1 LAVQF
6 YGYGTYGSLTYS
18 GNPIVYIV
26 SDVTFI
32 FPTVSYVPSDV
43 FPQITK
49 NDYLPSEVT
58 LQIVRQA
65 YLPSDVELVH
75 VRSEYVPSGV
85 LLNKLAVQ
93 YILSNVHLSV
103 ELSPYEVDEFQ
114 IIVDRQFAKFYWKDS
129 SPGSNKTYTIYES
142 LDDGITWSLLTTTT
156 GLTYQLNQIP
166 FDIPSRVYKI
176 TITTGPSV
184 SFGLISYP
192 TFSFR
197 RILNSLDN
205 GYWDVDPDSN
215 IYKIHEGIAKEAHCR
230 AELEIDYTRQDES
243 ILNIRNSRISDVY
256 GIPFSQTT
264 LSADEEY
271 RRKIWNLFLGFRNT
285 MTYDGVYS
293 VVKAFTHVPPRIKP
307 LRDEGW
313 ILGLR
318 YLGVDTIPL
327 SELTALYGVKF
338 EIHMYQNT
346 AGRVDTTDTT
356 SVFNAI
362 STVTDGFNPTNDFY
376 KNNYL
381 VFKTGQNLGSSRQIL
396 SSFTLP
402 APHDSTT
409 RFTTNAFA
417 IADTSA
423 NNTFFVTNTSTDTI
437 ETYVKEVIPLHSKT
451 LFLYF
456 SEYITENQFTGF
468 TGTLNNIELIPSE
481 RLRVK
486 NVSNTVDDEGKTVQA
501 YYESG
506 VALSKAYPLSSFGSS
521 GIICWDMIN
530 WGDSG
535 LSLKMYISYTSDIN
549 TPDWTYQSGLTN
561 YIQFTNL
568 TEVPLAEYIKTNS
581 DVVSDSTGYVFIRN
595 TDYVVDYRNGTIRK
609 TLTSA
614 IPYNAIITVKYNTE
628 FGEVTQNQTL
638 NFGVGQNFF
647 AYKMVLSGLTDRSDW
662 EFSGFY
668 LKKLS

>member
-1 LAVQF
+1 MAVQF
-6 YGYGTYGSLTYS
+6 YGYGAYGSLTYS
-18 GNPIVYIV
+18 GNPVVYIV

-32 FPTVSYVPSDV
+32 FPTVSYVPADV
-43 FPQITK
+43 IPQITK
-49 NDYLPSEVT
+49 DAYLPSEVS
-58 LQIVRQA
+58 LQIIRST
-65 YLPSDVELVH
+65 YLPSNVDLVY
-75 VRSEYVPSGV
+75 VRSSYLPSGP
-85 LLNKLAVQ
+85 LLNKLASQ
-93 YILSNVHLSV
+93 YLISDVHLSV

-114 IIVDRQFAKFYWKDS
+114 IIVDRQFVKFYWEDT
-129 SPGSNKTYTIYES
+129 SPGSNKLYTIYES
-142 LDDGITWSLLTTTT
+142 LDKGITWSLLTTST
-156 GLTYQLNQIP
+156 GLTYQLDQIP
-166 FDIPSRVYKI
+166 FDIPSRIYKI

-285 MTYDGVYS
+285 MTYEGVYS
-293 VVKAFTHVPPRIKP
+293 VVKAFTHIPPRITP

-313 ILGLR
+313 ILGRR

-346 AGRVDTTDTT
+346 AGRVVSTDSSSIFD
-356 SVFNAI
+356 SV
-362 STVTDGFNPTNDFY
+362 STVSDGFNPTNNFY

-381 VFKTGQNLGSSRQIL
+381 VFKTGNNIGVSRQIL
-396 SSFTLP
+396 SSTMLDTTTARFVTNKFTL
-402 APHDSTT
+402 TT
-409 RFTTNAFA
+409 IPT
-417 IADTSA
+417 D
-423 NNTFFVTNTSTDTI
+423 TFFVTSTSTDTI

-468 TGTLNNIELIPSE
+468 TGTLNNVELIPSE
-481 RLRVK
+481 RLKVK
-486 NVSNTVDDEGKTVQA
+486 NVNNTVNDEGLTVQA
-501 YYESG
+501 TYESG
-506 VALSKAYPLSSFGSS
+506 VALSKAYPLPSFGSS
-521 GIICWDMIN
+521 GIACWDMVD

-535 LSLKMYISYTSDIN
+535 LSFKMYISYTSDIN
-549 TPDWTYQSGLTN
+549 IPDWTYQSGLTN
-561 YIQFTNL
+561 YIQFTGLSEMPL
-568 TEVPLAEYIKTNS
+568 TEYIKTNS
-581 DVVSDSTGYVFIRN
+581 ETVKDSTGFTFIRD
-595 TDYVVDYRNGTIRK
+595 TDYVMDYRNGTIRR
-609 TLTSA
+609 TLASA
-614 IPYNAIITVKYNTE
+614 IPINAIITVKYDTE
-628 FGEVTQNQTL
+628 FGQVQQNQTL
-638 NFGVGQNFF
+638 TFGAGQNYLKFKWV
-647 AYKMVLSGLTDRSDW
+647 ALGLVQRDDF

>member
-1 LAVQF
+1 VQF

-32 FPTVSYVPSDV
+32 FPTVSYVQSDV
-43 FPQITK
+43 FPQIIK
-49 NDYLPSEVT
+49 DDYLPSEVT
-58 LQIVRQA
+58 LQIVRDS
-65 YLPSDVELVH
+65 YLPSNVELVY
-75 VRSEYVPSGV
+75 VRNNYVPSGA
-85 LLNKLAVQ
+85 LLNKLASQ

-114 IIVDRQFAKFYWKDS
+114 IIVDRQFVKFYWKDT

-142 LDDGITWSLLTTTT
+142 LDDGITWGLLTTTT

-166 FDIPSRVYKI
+166 FDIPSRIYKI

-192 TFSFR
+192 AFSFR

-215 IYKIHEGIAKEAHCR
+215 IYKIYEGIAKEAHCR

-256 GIPFSQTT
+256 GVPFSQTT

-293 VVKAFTHVPPRIKP
+293 VVKAFTHIPPRIKP

-313 ILGLR
+313 ILGRR

-346 AGRVDTTDTT
+346 AARVVSTDSSSIFD
-356 SVFNAI
+356 SV
-362 STVTDGFNPTNDFY
+362 STVLDGFNPTNNFY
-376 KNNYL
+376 KNNFL
-381 VFKTGQNLGSSRQIL
+381 VFKTGNNIGTSRQIL
-396 SSFTLP
+396 SSTML
-402 APHDSTT
+402 DTT
-409 RFTTNAFA
+409 TARFVTKPFALTTVPT
-417 IADTSA
+417 D
-423 NNTFFVTNTSTDTI
+423 TFFVTNTSTDTI

-451 LFLYF
+451 LFLYY
-456 SEYITENQFTGF
+456 SEAIFENQNTGF

-486 NVSNTVDDEGKTVQA
+486 NVNNTVNDGGKTVQA
-501 YYESG
+501 TYESG
-506 VALSKAYPLSSFGSS
+506 VALSKAYPLPTFGSN
-521 GIICWDMIN
+521 GIVCWDHIN

-535 LSLKMYISYTSDIN
+535 LDLKMYISYTSDIN
-549 TPDWTYQSGLTN
+549 APDWTHQAGITN
-561 YIQFTNL
+561 YVQFAGL
-568 TEVPLAEYIKTNS
+568 SEIPLAEYIKVNS
-581 DVVSDSTGYVFIRN
+581 DVLTDSTGFTFIRN
-595 TDYVVDYRNGTIRK
+595 TDYIMDYRNGTIRK

-614 IPYNAIITVKYNTE
+614 IPQNTIITVKYDTE
-628 FGEVTQNQTL
+628 WGQVHQNQTL
-638 NFGVGQNFF
+638 TFGLGQNYFS
-647 AYKMVLSGLTDRSDW
+647 YKFVVTGLVQREDF
-662 EFSGFY
+662 ELSGFY
-668 LKKLS
+668 IKKLN